1 MLKLR
6 NPVNVSEEIKNIFED
21 LKRSE
26 KLAKYVDASLQIPQP
41 FIGAGPIKL
50 IVLGQDPT
58 VKNEASR
65 KSIKT
70 VLNLDTNGSVR
81 AYLSGVCSKLGI
93 DLKQHLYATNLF
105 KNFFVQPPTQIKEID
120 IFQTLLPIWL
130 PLLKEELAQYPDV
143 PVITLGEPVLQ
154 TILKPGMPERLREY
168 WGYTVQWKT
177 GQIQPLQYLKPEDNL
192 LGRNIFPFPHQPS
205 LRKQFYKEQMYEY
218 ITFMKT
224 MVPAGHPIGA
234 D

>member
-6 NPVNVSEEIKNIFED
+6 NSVNVSEEIKNIFED

-26 KLAKYVDASLQIPQP
+26 KLAKYVDASLQIPQQ

-65 KSIKT
+65 KTIKT

-105 KNFFVQPPTQIKEID
+105 KNFFVQPPTQIKQID
-120 IFQTLLPIWL
+120 IFQNFLPIWL
-130 PLLKEELAQYPDV
+130 PLLKEELAQYPDI

-154 TILKPGMPERLREY
+154 TILKQGLPAKLRDY
-168 WGYTVQWKT
+168 WGYTIEWKT
-177 GQIQPLQYLKPEDNL
+177 GQFQSLRYLKPEDNI
-192 LGRNIFPFPHQPS
+192 LGRTVFPFPHQPS
-205 LRKQFYKEQMYEY
+205 LRKQFYKEQMEEY
-218 ITFMKT
+218 ITFMKNT
-224 MVPAGHPIGA
+224 VFAG
-234 D
+234 